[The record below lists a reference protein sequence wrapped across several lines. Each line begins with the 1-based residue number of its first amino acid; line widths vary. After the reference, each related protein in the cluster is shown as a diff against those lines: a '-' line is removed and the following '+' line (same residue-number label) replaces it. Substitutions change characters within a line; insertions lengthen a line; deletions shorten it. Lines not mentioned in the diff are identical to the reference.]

1 MKLSK
6 ANSDSPQPDLVLGKA
21 LLSVAGRLGINAAGL
36 AKIIGCS
43 EATISRLKSGR
54 GVDPDSKQGE
64 LALLVVR
71 LYRSLNAILGG
82 NDEKSQQWL
91 RAYNHHLTGV
101 PLKRMQ
107 TVEGLIEVIQ
117 YLDAMR
123 GKI

>member
-1 MKLSK
+1 MKLSGV
-6 ANSDSPQPDLVLGKA
+6 NDNLPQSDLVLSKA
-21 LLSVAGRLGINAAGL
+21 VLSVAQRLGLNAAKL
-36 AKIIGCS
+36 SKIIGCS

-54 GVDPDSKQGE
+54 GIDPDSKQGE

-71 LYRSLNAILGG
+71 LYRSVNAILGG
-82 NDEKSQQWL
+82 NDEQSRQWL
-91 RAYNHHLTGV
+91 NAYNHHLTAV
-101 PLKRMQ
+101 PAKRMQ

>member
-1 MKLSK
+1 MKLSIID
-6 ANSDSPQPDLVLGKA
+6 DSPPQSGVVLSKA
-21 LLSVAGRLGINAAGL
+21 MLSVASRLGLSAAKL
-36 AKIIGCS
+36 SRIIGCS
-43 EATISRLKSGR
+43 EATISRMKSGR
-54 GVDPDSKQGE
+54 SIDPDSKQGE

-82 NDEKSQQWL
+82 NDEQSRQWL
-91 RAYNHHLTGV
+91 EAYNHHLAGV
-101 PLKRMQ
+101 PAKRIQ

>member
-1 MKLSK
+1 MKL
-6 ANSDSPQPDLVLGKA
+6 ALVDEDSPQPGMVLSKA
-21 LLSVAGRLGINAAGL
+21 VLSAASRLGLSAVKL
-36 AKIIGCS
+36 SKIIGCS

-54 GVDPDSKQGE
+54 GIDPESKQGE

-82 NDEKSQQWL
+82 NDEQSRRWL
-91 RAYNHHLTGV
+91 QAYNHHLADV
-101 PLKRMQ
+101 PVNRLQ
-107 TVEGLIEVIQ
+107 TVEGLIEVIH

>member
-1 MKLSK
+1 MKLSF
-6 ANSDSPQPDLVLGKA
+6 ADNDSPQSDVVLSKA
-21 LLSVAGRLGINAAGL
+21 VLSVARRLDLSAAKL
-36 AKIIGCS
+36 SKMIGCS
-43 EATISRLKSGR
+43 EATISRLKNGR
-54 GVDPDSKQGE
+54 GIDPDTKQGE

-82 NDEKSQQWL
+82 NDEQSQQWL
-91 RAYNHHLTGV
+91 TAYNNHLSGV
-101 PLKRMQ
+101 PVKMMQ

>member
-1 MKLSK
+1 MKLSF
-6 ANSDSPQPDLVLGKA
+6 ADNDSPQSDVVLSKA
-21 LLSVAGRLGINAAGL
+21 VLSVARRLGLSAAKL
-36 AKIIGCS
+36 SKMIGCS
-43 EATISRLKSGR
+43 EATISRLKNGR
-54 GVDPDSKQGE
+54 GIDPDTKQGE

-82 NDEKSQQWL
+82 NDEQSQQWL
-91 RAYNHHLTGV
+91 TAYNNHLSGV
-101 PLKRMQ
+101 PVKMMQ